1 MTVTVLGDTEVRPS
15 FPSCRMTG
23 GGWRIYN
30 GVCMEFALIFLQGL
44 MIMISWRCFFLS
56 DVVISYII
64 PWYHISI
71 RFSILRCWMKS
82 LRAHPNIQSVFLH
95 VKNWWRRWQKTVFLR
110 MKRLVDVYVI
120 SIESNWLIMFH
131 LLELIK
137 VVVCFPAFP
146 WVLTWVLGD
155 IFCLTDV
162 LV

>member
-23 GGWRIYN
+23 GGMKDLQWSLH
-30 GVCMEFALIFLQGL
+30 GVCADFLAGSNDND
-44 MIMISWRCFFLS
+44 IMKVFFLS